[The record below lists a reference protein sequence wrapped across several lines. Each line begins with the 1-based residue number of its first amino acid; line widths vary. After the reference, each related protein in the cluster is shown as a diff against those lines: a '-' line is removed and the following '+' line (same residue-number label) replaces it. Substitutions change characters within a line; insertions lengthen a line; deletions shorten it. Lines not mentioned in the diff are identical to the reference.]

1 MLRDAFA
8 DSDISW
14 GNCRHAE
21 RPDGVLVVVPP
32 SVSTATIV
40 DRLISRITDGLRRYN
55 REAAPL
61 RVQLRAALHVG
72 IVVAGP
78 DGLSGPAITTAAQL
92 LASPELTTLLCRTDT
107 DIAVI
112 VSSQVFETVI
122 RHASGFADPT
132 RYQAIAVRAEDSGAA
147 AWVCAAETRTYSAP
161 PWYSAG

>member
-40 DRLISRITDGLRRYN
+40 ARLISRIADGLRRYN

-72 IVVAGP
+72 PVVVGP
-78 DGLSGPAITTAAQL
+78 DGLSGPSIDAAAQL
-92 LASPELTTLLCRTDT
+92 LTAPDLTTHLYRTDA
-107 DIAVI
+107 DLVIA

-132 RYQAIAVRAEDSGAA
+132 RYQAIAVRAEGSAAA
-147 AWVCAAETRTYSAP
+147 AWLCAAETKPYSAP